1 MARASWV
8 PVLLA
13 AAALTGC
20 SALGASEI
28 TIDARN
34 DSDLPMT
41 VQVIEG
47 SGPDGN
53 VFGPE
58 HTLDPLEERTLEL
71 AVPGGDWTVTVNGA
85 NLLGSTDAA
94 GRRGRLPVT
103 LIVPGPDDPIPGL
116 HWEAPADWAQTGP

>member
-1 MARASWV
+1 MR
-8 PVLLA
+8 PPLRLF
-13 AAALTGC
+13 ALI
-20 SALGASEI
+20 SALVLSACSIVGASEI
-28 TIDARN
+28 TVDARN

-47 SGPDGN
+47 SGADGN

-71 AVPGGDWTVTVNGA
+71 AVPGGEWTVTVNGA
-85 NLLGSTDAA
+85 RLLGSSDAA

-103 LIVPGPDDPIPGL
+103 LMRWSLCFGL
-116 HWEAPADWAQTGP
+116 TRITFSR